1 MINLPK
7 ENIYGHSKKLK
18 FILQSLNGYM
28 NLHGKPISVLDFGC
42 GNGTAVSQFLIQEG
56 VGYYGVDC
64 HEASLSY
71 ARKHYQQKNATFL
84 DHIPEGILF
93 DVIVYADIL
102 EHLENPLAT
111 LQEHSNMLK
120 EGGMITGSVPNGMG
134 PFEKEKRIDQLLAFS
149 AGIRLA
155 GDIKKR
161 LIRRGPFRKEII
173 PYNSDS
179 GHVQFFSRKS
189 LFSMLQQSGFEI
201 ECFGKGAFLGGPV
214 SERVLRGAWMKRANS
229 KIGDLLPYWAVSTWY
244 FTARKKST

>member
-18 FILQSLNGYM
+18 FILQSLDDYM

-64 HEASLSY
+64 HQASLSY

-161 LIRRGPFRKEII
+161 LIRRRPFRKEII

-179 GHVQFFSRKS
+179 GHVQFFSKKS
-189 LFSMLQQSGFEI
+189 LFSMLQQSGFKI
-201 ECFGKGAFLGGPV
+201 ECFWKGAFLGGPV
-214 SERVLRGAWMKRANS
+214 SERVLRGEWMKRANS
-229 KIGDLLPYWAVSTWY
+229 RIGDFLPYWAVSTWY
-244 FTARKKST
+244 FTARKSST